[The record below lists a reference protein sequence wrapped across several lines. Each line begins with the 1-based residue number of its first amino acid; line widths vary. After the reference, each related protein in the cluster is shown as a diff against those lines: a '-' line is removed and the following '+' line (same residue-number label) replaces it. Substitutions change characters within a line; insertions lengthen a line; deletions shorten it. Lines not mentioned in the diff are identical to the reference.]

1 MKKLVEGVHKF
12 KESEF
17 NTKQE
22 LFEKL
27 AKGQEPLALFI
38 TCSDSRVIPSMLTQ
52 SDPGDLFIIKNAGN
66 IIPPHGA
73 VKGGAAGTIEY
84 AMKVLKVKDIIIC
97 GHSHCG
103 AMNGLLHPGM
113 LEELP
118 AVKDWLAYSET
129 TQLIISEN
137 YGHLT
142 EDADRLTAA
151 VEENVLVQLEHI
163 RTYPSVSAALRRG
176 DVKLHGWVYKFETG
190 EVFAYDP
197 EQGQFLLMKS

>member
-1 MKKLVEGVHKF
+1 MKKLIEGVHQF
-12 KESEF
+12 QENEF
-17 NTKQE
+17 RTNQE
-22 LFEKL
+22 LFESL

-38 TCSDSRVIPSMLTQ
+38 TCSDSRVVPSMLTR

-66 IIPPHGA
+66 IVPPHGA
-73 VKGGAAGTIEY
+73 VKGGEAGTIEY

-103 AMNGLLHPGM
+103 AMHGLLHPEI
-113 LEELP
+113 LDDLP
-118 AVKDWLAYSET
+118 AVKEWLAYAEA

-137 YGHLT
+137 YAHLT
-142 EDADRLTAA
+142 DDTDRLAAA
-151 VEENVLVQLEHI
+151 VEENVLIQLENI

-190 EVFAYDP
+190 EVFAYEP
-197 EQGQFLLMKS
+197 EQKQFLPIQK